1 LSFLELNI
9 PHNKQKGHRK
19 LTSME
24 YALPS
29 RKLTRSAAKSGGDLK
44 MIPIAKL

>member
-1 LSFLELNI
+1 
-9 PHNKQKGHRK
+9 
-19 LTSME
+19 ME

-29 RKLTRSAAKSGGDLK
+29 RKLTRSAEKSGGDLK

>member
-1 LSFLELNI
+1 ML
-9 PHNKQKGHRK
+9 HNKKNRHKK

-29 RKLTRSAAKSGGDLK
+29 RKLTKSAEKSGGDLK